1 MLGGKQPDGVVGICG
16 SSERPRGP
24 GVPAVVESVHRNPKL
39 CGVGRGNTT
48 PGDSSSGS
56 DADGQHL
63 FRDALRR
70 AGTERE
76 SGCLYVVHSGWDRA
90 GKLEQVGRHAE
101 GQRRLT
107 FRS

>member
-1 MLGGKQPDGVVGICG
+1 MENSLTVLWESAAAQRDPEDLGSPPLWKACIGILSCMG
-16 SSERPRGP
+16 W
-24 GVPAVVESVHRNPKL
+24 
-39 CGVGRGNTT
+39 GRGNTT

-63 FRDALRR
+63 FRDCAQTRWN
-70 AGTERE
+70 TECE
-76 SGCLYVVHSGWDRA
+76 SDCLYIVHSGWDRA

-101 GQRRLT
+101 EQRRLT